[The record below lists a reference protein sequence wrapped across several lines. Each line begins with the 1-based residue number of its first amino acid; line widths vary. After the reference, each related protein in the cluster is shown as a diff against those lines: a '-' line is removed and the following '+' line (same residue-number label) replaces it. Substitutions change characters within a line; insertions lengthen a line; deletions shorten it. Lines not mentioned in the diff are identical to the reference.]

1 MLRLMAA
8 VIVFATAVPL
18 SVWAYLVFQL
28 GPVAVRAQT
37 LTPGEALL
45 RMAAVGAL
53 PLALLAAASHAL
65 HGRAVLAGGSLT
77 RALTVA
83 SLCLLYAALAWGVA
97 KGLPLVRW

>member
-8 VIVFATAVPL
+8 VIVLATAVPL

-28 GPVAVRAQT
+28 GPVAVLAQT

-53 PLALLAAASHAL
+53 PLALLAAAAHSL
-65 HGRAVLAGGSLT
+65 HGMAVLAGGLLT

-83 SLCLLYAALAWGVA
+83 SLCLLYAALAWGLA

>member
-1 MLRLMAA
+1 MLRLLAA
-8 VIVFATAVPL
+8 VIVLATAVPL

-28 GPVAVRAQT
+28 GPVAVRAET

-45 RMAAVGAL
+45 RIAAVGGL
-53 PLALLAAASHAL
+53 PLALLAAAAHAL

-77 RALTVA
+77 RGLAVA
-83 SLCLLYAALAWGVA
+83 ALCLLYGALAWGVA